1 VVILPLL
8 LEILQNHF
16 GRAPHGRRRYGWFWW
31 LAYGLLFLAI
41 LALLAYLLMRQPEVV
56 YRSVPGLAPDPTQVE
71 KLDEELAR
79 AVQLRKELSSLRAE
93 LAQNDCPPG
102 MIKGANSSPVAP
114 SSTGVGTAD
123 VGATDPA
130 ENSTQG
136 HGTSVAGN
144 SAGEAG
150 RTADAGQQS
159 AAVGAAA
166 LPLPQR
172 VLVDRLNHAVVLVL
186 TDKSSATG
194 FFIAPE
200 YLVTN
205 RHAVEED
212 QDGEVMVTSKALG
225 RIYVGHVVAT
235 SSGGPTGAADY
246 AVVHTPGVPA
256 VATLALASA
265 YESLTPIISAGYP
278 GLTIINDAGFRAL
291 MSGDISAAPELVLSK
306 GNVQAVQRSSQGFEV
321 LVHSGDILQGSSGG
335 PVVDNCGRVIGINT
349 YIAVD
354 AQQSGKVS
362 YALSARELSAF
373 LQGVPTPLVLE
384 STACEG

>member
-1 VVILPLL
+1 MASNAEPVDA
-8 LEILQNHF
+8 
-16 GRAPHGRRRYGWFWW
+16 GREPPAPHGRRRYGWVWW
-31 LAYGLLFLAI
+31 LVYGLLFLAI
-41 LALLAYLLMRQPEVV
+41 LALLAYLLLRQPEVV
-56 YRSVPGLAPDPTQVE
+56 YRSVPGLAPDPAQVG
-71 KLDEELAR
+71 KLDEGRAR
-79 AVQLRKELSSLRAE
+79 ADQLRKELSSLRAE

-114 SSTGVGTAD
+114 SSTGVGTA
-123 VGATDPA
+123 A
-130 ENSTQG
+130 
-136 HGTSVAGN
+136 AGD
-144 SAGEAG
+144 SAGA
-150 RTADAGQQS
+150 ADAGQQS
-159 AAVGAAA
+159 AAVGPAAR
-166 LPLPQR
+166 PLPQR
-172 VLVDRLNHAVVLVL
+172 ALVDRLNHAVVLVL
-186 TDKSSATG
+186 TDKNSATG

-225 RIYVGHVVAT
+225 RIYVGQVVAT

-246 AVVHTPGVPA
+246 AVVHIPGVPG
-256 VATLALASA
+256 VATLALTSA
-265 YESLTPIISAGYP
+265 YESLTPIVSAGYP

-335 PVVDNCGRVIGINT
+335 PVVDNCGRVVGINT

-373 LQGVPTPLVLE
+373 LQGVPTPVVLE
-384 STACEG
+384 STDCEG

>member
-1 VVILPLL
+1 MASSAEPAAPGGGPLTPH
-8 LEILQNHF
+8 E
-16 GRAPHGRRRYGWFWW
+16 RARYGWFWW

-41 LALLAYLLMRQPEVV
+41 LALLAYLLLRQPEVV
-56 YRSVPGLAPDPTQVE
+56 YRSVPGLEPDPAQVE
-71 KLDEELAR
+71 RLNEERAR
-79 AVQLRKELSSLRAE
+79 ADQLRNNLGSLRAE
-93 LAQNDCPPG
+93 LAADDCPPG

-114 SSTGVGTAD
+114 SSTGAGAAD
-123 VGATDPA
+123 IGATDSA
-130 ENSTQG
+130 GITTGGLE
-136 HGTSVAGN
+136 TSVTSDN
-144 SAGEAG
+144 AGEAEG
-150 RTADAGQQS
+150 AVDANQQS
-159 AAVGAAA
+159 AAATAIR
-166 LPLPQR
+166 PLAQR
-172 VLVDRLNHAVVLVL
+172 ALVDRLNHAVVLVL
-186 TDKSSATG
+186 TDKNSATG

-212 QDGEVMVTSKALG
+212 RDGEVMVTSKALG
-225 RIYVGHVVAT
+225 RIYIGKVVAT

-246 AVVHTPGVPA
+246 AVVHIPGLPA
-256 VATLALASA
+256 VATLALSSNYGA
-265 YESLTPIISAGYP
+265 LTPIVSAGYP

-335 PVVDNCGRVIGINT
+335 PVVDNCGRVVGINT

-362 YALSARELSAF
+362 YALSARELSVF
-373 LQGVPTPLVLE
+373 LQRVPTPVVLE
-384 STACEG
+384 PTACED